1 MMAPG
6 VPVLV
11 RDVWGV
17 VSKTP
22 EGGVRLSGCHARGYP
37 GQSRLSPPRP
47 PKTSTKSSAALL
59 YSLEK
64 CQAASSRI
72 SCTVEAFRCFPKAIA
87 LIVANLPQYNCLM
100 SRASQVIEALKRR
113 HAFRLAVMYR
123 TSRGI

>member
-1 MMAPG
+1 MMAPS

-17 VSKTP
+17 VSKLRREVFASQDATL
-22 EGGVRLSGCHARGYP
+22 EGIRD
-37 GQSRLSPPRP
+37 SRLSPPQP
-47 PKTSTKSSAALL
+47 PKTSTKSSAVLL

-72 SCTVEAFRCFPKAIA
+72 SCTMEAFRCFPKAIA

-113 HAFRLAVMYR
+113 HAFRVAVMYR